1 MPHGPY
7 PPPHGYHRLWA
18 LLTVLLAAL
27 SAFGTLP
34 TSLSPPVPPWS
45 ICLWQSNEVVEFQHM
60 ALQQHFS
67 AGSEQDTGNS
77 ATKIWL
83 PRATHE
89 SIENL

>member
-34 TSLSPPVPPWS
+34 TSLSPSVPPLEHLPVAEQRS
-45 ICLWQSNEVVEFQHM
+45 GGVSAHGTAATFQCRIRTGHWQLCNQ
-60 ALQQHFS
+60 
-67 AGSEQDTGNS
+67 
-77 ATKIWL
+77 
-83 PRATHE
+83 
-89 SIENL
+89 NLAPKGHT

>member
-34 TSLSPPVPPWS
+34 TSPSPSVPLLEHLPV
-45 ICLWQSNEVVEFQHM
+45 
-60 ALQQHFS
+60 A
-67 AGSEQDTGNS
+67 EQ
-77 ATKIWL
+77 
-83 PRATHE
+83 
-89 SIENL
+89 